1 MYRKELAQ
9 KALKAERMHDVLL
22 LIQNLANSEEA
33 TVKQII
39 DCLYDVGSVNLIN
52 KKFRFRPLNRMM
64 ILIARMSKPVFR
76 VFAWHWFK
84 NNCPQLIATWLDL
97 KLSFEYP
104 IAIPQPI
111 SLKTSEIQPFLP
123 LEVDSLTREVK
134 YLRRQVRWLAGISI
148 VALSASGV
156 AFTWLNKNLDL
167 APLESKQPIQS
178 ASKKIINNPI
188 STKDCKSINSTNCE
202 R

>member
-9 KALKAERMHDVLL
+9 KAVKAERMHNVLL

-33 TVKQII
+33 TVKLII

-52 KKFRFRPLNRMM
+52 KKFRFGPLNKMM

-84 NNCPQLIATWLDL
+84 NNCPRLIATWLEL

-104 IAIPQPI
+104 IARPEPI
-111 SLKTSEIQPFLP
+111 TLKSSEIQPYLP
-123 LEVDSLTREVK
+123 SEVDSLSRQVK
-134 YLRRQVRWLAGISI
+134 SLRRQVRWLAGISL

-156 AFTWLNKNLDL
+156 AFAWVNQNLDL
-167 APLESKQPIQS
+167 TPIQS
-178 ASKKIINNPI
+178 ANRKIINNPI
-188 STKDCKSINSTNCE
+188 STNDCKSINSINCD